1 MKYTN
6 EHIKESYFL
15 YKVSLYIFSVGIGLG
30 ITLLLWGFITVGI
43 QMNNIAP
50 LDAVLTQYSNPAN
63 KTAYL
68 EIVEVP
74 QKIAEDKYESYYLV
88 RTETEIYISG
98 MQEEQYAALKE
109 EVVEKG
115 KIKLE
120 GMTKVIIDEQVLEN
134 VAEYLNKEHIHLRA
148 TELSYSGVLKEGYI
162 VNLILGGLFTLF
174 SLAFIFGSN
183 SELKK
188 YENPQAKQ
196 IDEECNRD
204 DSKWLGEYKIY
215 LTNSFL
221 MSIYNGLTAIDIDAI
236 SSVILYNTKQGDV
249 IMNARKIDGSTIK
262 IFEDIS
268 KDVYIYEEEKNYLE
282 TIFGSRNIKFICEME
297 ILNDDESE
305 CEEEVE

>member
-1 MKYTN
+1 M
-6 EHIKESYFL
+6 
-15 YKVSLYIFSVGIGLG
+15 
-30 ITLLLWGFITVGI
+30 
-43 QMNNIAP
+43 
-50 LDAVLTQYSNPAN
+50 
-63 KTAYL
+63 
-68 EIVEVP
+68 
-74 QKIAEDKYESYYLV
+74 
-88 RTETEIYISG
+88 
-98 MQEEQYAALKE
+98 
-109 EVVEKG
+109 
-115 KIKLE
+115 
-120 GMTKVIIDEQVLEN
+120 
-134 VAEYLNKEHIHLRA
+134 
-148 TELSYSGVLKEGYI
+148 
-162 VNLILGGLFTLF
+162 TLF

-196 IDEECNRD
+196 IDEECNWD

-221 MSIYNGLTAIDIDAI
+221 VSIYNGLTAIDIDAI

-262 IFEDIS
+262 IFEEIS